1 MKSYLLAIAIFAHPV
16 LAQDEVA
23 LSSAFAGGEG
33 VNGQVLAIAL
43 QPDGKIVIGGLFSTV
58 NGIVRNNIAHLNDDG
73 TLDRTFAEGP
83 ALGIDGQVNAI
94 AIQPNG
100 GIIVGGTFSQAG
112 EFETRNLARYQP
124 EGSIDR
130 SFGGGGTVEHGADG
144 TVHALAVQPD
154 GKVVVGGDFHVI
166 SGQPRR
172 GIARLKADGTLDTEV
187 TAASALSGSVRAVA
201 APSER
206 QTVVGGEFTLPSQ
219 DARNL
224 SKVLW
229 Q

>member
-1 MKSYLLAIAIFAHPV
+1 MKSYLLAMAIFARPV
-16 LAQDEVA
+16 LAQNEVA

-33 VNGQVLAIAL
+33 VNGEVLAIAL
-43 QPDGKIVIGGLFSTV
+43 QPDGKIVIGGRFSTV
-58 NGIVRNNIAHLNDDG
+58 NGIVRNNIARLNDDG

-83 ALGIDGQVNAI
+83 ALGIDGQVNAL

-112 EFETRNLARYQP
+112 QFETRNLARYQP

-154 GKVVVGGDFHVI
+154 GKIVVGGDFNVI
-166 SGQPRR
+166 CGQ
-172 GIARLKADGTLDTEV
+172 
-187 TAASALSGSVRAVA
+187 TAAWPR
-201 APSER
+201 
-206 QTVVGGEFTLPSQ
+206 TLEGRWN
-219 DARNL
+219 A
-224 SKVLW
+224 
-229 Q
+229 

>member
-1 MKSYLLAIAIFAHPV
+1 M
-16 LAQDEVA
+16 
-23 LSSAFAGGEG
+23 
-33 VNGQVLAIAL
+33 
-43 QPDGKIVIGGLFSTV
+43 
-58 NGIVRNNIAHLNDDG
+58 RNNIARLNDDG

-83 ALGIDGQVNAI
+83 ALGIDGQVNAL

-112 EFETRNLARYQP
+112 QFETRNLARYQP
-124 EGSIDR
+124 EGSVDR

-154 GKVVVGGDFHVI
+154 GKIVVGGDFNVI
-166 SGQPRR
+166 CGQTRR
-172 GIARLKADGTLDTEV
+172 GLARLNADGTLEAEV
-187 TAASALSGSVRAVA
+187 TAESALSGSVRAVA

-206 QTVVGGEFTLPSQ
+206 HTVVGGEFTLPSQ
-219 DARNL
+219 DARNF